1 MNILNTKAA
10 ILSTIM
16 DKASLKQ
23 LVYKNTK
30 EVFEEL
36 RSVVKNLIEEYNS
49 ELGEVDEN
57 ILLEFEDKGD
67 FEYQIKIASDIL
79 VFSLHSNVFQ
89 FNRDHNVWEQS
100 YVKTN
105 TDNAYSGIINIYNF
119 LADSFKYTRYE
130 DLGYLV
136 ARVFINREKHY
147 IVEGKRQLGLLQTD
161 LSISTASHDNLRNIV
176 ETAINYSLNFDLLV
190 PPYDNVKILSV
201 AQMFEKIQNSR
212 IQTGKRLGFQF
223 KSDDVE

>member
-23 LVYKNTK
+23 VVYKNTK
-30 EVFEEL
+30 EIFEEL
-36 RSVVKNLIEEYNS
+36 RAVVENLIEEYNS

-57 ILLEFEDKGD
+57 ILLSFEDKGE

-79 VFSLHSNVFQ
+79 VFSLHTNVFQ
-89 FNRDHNVWEQS
+89 FNRDHNVWKQA
-100 YVKTN
+100 YVKTDP
-105 TDNAYSGIINIYNF
+105 DNAYSGIINVYNF

-136 ARVFINREKHY
+136 ARIFINREKHY

-161 LSISTASHDNLRNIV
+161 LSVSTADHDNLRNIV

-190 PPYDNVKILSV
+190 PPYDNVKIMSV
-201 AQMFEKIQNSR
+201 GQMFEKIQNAR
-212 IQTGKRLGFQF
+212 IPTGKRLGFQF
-223 KSDDVE
+223 KSDDV

>member
-10 ILSTIM
+10 ILATIK

-23 LVYKNTK
+23 EVYKNTK
-30 EVFEEL
+30 EIFEDL
-36 RSVVKNLIEEYNS
+36 RNVVQNLITEYNL
-49 ELGEVDEN
+49 ELGEAHETIFLN
-57 ILLEFEDKGD
+57 FEDKGE
-67 FEYQIKIASDIL
+67 FEFQIKIASDIL
-79 VFSLHSNVFQ
+79 VFSLHTNVFQ
-89 FNRDHNVWEQS
+89 FNRDHNVWKQS
-100 YVKTN
+100 YVKTDP
-105 TDNAYSGIINIYNF
+105 DNAYSGIINVYNF

-136 ARVFINREKHY
+136 ARIFINREKHY

-161 LSISTASHDNLRNIV
+161 LSVSTADHENLRNIV

-201 AQMFEKIQNSR
+201 GQMFEKIQNAR
-212 IQTGKRLGFQF
+212 MPTGKRLGFQF
-223 KSDDVE
+223 KSDDV

>member
-23 LVYKNTK
+23 IVYKNTK
-30 EVFEEL
+30 EIFEEL
-36 RSVVKNLIEEYNS
+36 RVVVKNLIEEYNS

-57 ILLEFEDKGD
+57 ILLSFEDKGE

-79 VFSLHSNVFQ
+79 VFSLHTNVFQ
-89 FNRDHNVWEQS
+89 FNRDHNVWKQA
-100 YVKTN
+100 YVKTDP
-105 TDNAYSGIINIYNF
+105 DNAYSGIINVYNF

-136 ARVFINREKHY
+136 ARIFINREKHY

-161 LSISTASHDNLRNIV
+161 LSVSTADHDNLRNIV

-190 PPYDNVKILSV
+190 PPYDNVKIMSV
-201 AQMFEKIQNSR
+201 GQMFEKIQNAR
-212 IQTGKRLGFQF
+212 IPTGKRLGFQF
-223 KSDDVE
+223 KSDDV

>member
-23 LVYKNTK
+23 VVYKNTQV
-30 EVFEEL
+30 VFEEL
-36 RSVVKNLIEEYNS
+36 RIVVKNLIEEYNS

-57 ILLEFEDKGD
+57 ILLDFEDKGE

-79 VFSLHSNVFQ
+79 VFSMYSNVFQ
-89 FNRDHNVWEQS
+89 FDRDHAVWQKD
-100 YVKTN
+100 YVKHN
-105 TDNAYSGIINIYNF
+105 PNNAYSGIINIYNF
-119 LADSFKYTRYE
+119 LSDSFKFKRSE

-136 ARVFINREKHY
+136 ARIFINQENHY
-147 IVEGKRQLGLLQTD
+147 IVEGKRQLGLLQAD
-161 LSISTASHDNLRNIV
+161 LSVTKADSDNLRNIV

-190 PPYDNVKILSV
+190 PPYDNVKIMSV
-201 AQMFEKIQNSR
+201 AQMFEKIQNSK
-212 IQTGKRLGFQF
+212 IKTGKRLGFQF
-223 KSDDVE
+223 KSDDV

>member
-23 LVYKNTK
+23 VVYKNTK
-30 EVFEEL
+30 EIFEDL
-36 RSVVKNLIEEYNS
+36 RAVVKSLIAEYNT
-49 ELGEVDEN
+49 ELGDVDEN
-57 ILLEFEDKGD
+57 ILLDFEDHGEFE
-67 FEYQIKIASDIL
+67 FQIKIASDIL
-79 VFSLHSNVFQ
+79 VFSLHTNVFQ

-105 TDNAYSGIINIYNF
+105 PDNAYSGIINVYNF

-136 ARVFINREKHY
+136 ARIFINKEKHY

-161 LSISTASHDNLRNIV
+161 LSVSMADHDNLRNIV

-190 PPYDNVKILSV
+190 PPYDNVKIMSV
-201 AQMFEKIQNSR
+201 GKMFEKIQNAR
-212 IQTGKRLGFQF
+212 IPTGKRLGFQF
-223 KSDDVE
+223 KSDDV